1 MSKAQALAKE
11 LNKVLGADMVKM
23 ANDPSFAVTVLPTG
37 VLPIDVLID
46 GGLPRG
52 RFTEL
57 YGAYSTLKSY
67 VALCAIATTQ
77 LDGGTA
83 ALIDTEHSYDRAWAE
98 ALGVDT
104 DNLILQRPTSGEEAV
119 DVTEALVRAEID
131 LIVWDSVAATLPA
144 AERDKRESG
153 EKHQPA
159 RLAALMS
166 RATRKLTA
174 ANKKTAILWI
184 NQTRMSIG
192 VTFGNPEV
200 VPGGKSLPFYSS
212 YRVSIRRSGRTT
224 RDKKVWTG
232 EKFTTLKETTQHG
245 ITAVVEKSKLS
256 APTGAVHFKFDL
268 ENGEVDEVGFLISWA
283 LENGHIN
290 KNGSQWTDT
299 LTGETYHG
307 QAKLR
312 LALEGDEEW
321 INRLYSTCL
330 GSLAHRN
337 SMD

>member
-1 MSKAQALAKE
+1 MDAKTLAKE
-11 LNKVLGADMVKM
+11 INKVMGAETVLM
-23 ANDPSFAVTVLPTG
+23 ASDERFKTTVLPTG

-52 RFTEL
+52 RFTEM

-67 VALCAIATTQ
+67 VGLCAIATTQ

-83 ALIDTEHSYDRAWAE
+83 ALIDTEHAYDKEWAE
-98 ALGVDT
+98 SLGVNTED
-104 DNLILQRPTSGEEAV
+104 LILQRPTSGEEAV
-119 DVTEALVRAEID
+119 DVTEALVRAEVD
-131 LIVWDSVAATLPA
+131 LIVWDSVAATLPET
-144 AERDKRESG
+144 ERDKREAG
-153 EKHQPA
+153 VKHQPA

-212 YRVSIRRSGRTT
+212 YRVSVRRSGRIT

-232 EKFTTLKETTQHG
+232 EKYSTVKETVQHG
-245 ITAVVEKSKLS
+245 ITASVEKSKLS
-256 APTGAVHFKFDL
+256 APTGVVHFKFDL
-268 ENGEVDEVGFLISWA
+268 EQGEVDELGFLISWA
-283 LENGHIN
+283 LENGLIV
-290 KNGSQWTDT
+290 KNGRKWTDT
-299 LTGETYHG
+299 ETGETFDG
-307 QAKLR
+307 QTKLR
-312 LALEGDEEW
+312 KAVEGDSEW
-321 INRLYSTCL
+321 SNRLYSTCL
-330 GSLAHRN
+330 GSLPHRN
-337 SMD
+337 STD